1 MRNLHRIAA
10 CRSAL
15 HGDFP
20 YLQALRAAGAEVDP
34 LAVVRPTRH
43 GAVGVERGD
52 ALWLAAKNGNSVN
65 RRIFRGPGIEGEIL
79 PVWRPARRTRQWSSK
94 RRQLP
99 RVCSRCIAH
108 PNFVVARTV
117 RTESD
122 FRAVG

>member
-10 CRSAL
+10 FRSTL

-20 YLQALRAAGAEVDP
+20 DLQTPRPAGGEVDP
-34 LAVVRPTRH
+34 LAVVRPTGH

-52 ALWLAAKNGNSVN
+52 APRLAAKNGDSVN
-65 RRIFRGPGIEGEIL
+65 HRICRWAGIEGEIL
-79 PVWRPARRTRQWSSK
+79 SVRRPARRTRQGSSEG
-94 RRQLP
+94 RQLP
-99 RVCSRCIAH
+99 RVRSRRIAH

-122 FRAVG
+122 LRAVG